1 MNLIERSK
9 HNRRTFNPQD
19 KNDMEEYA
27 YFLKNRKWR
36 NGCPFLLDWPYLTVP
51 DMIKDRVVRQYLSI

>member
-27 YFLKNRKWR
+27 YFLKNQKWR

-51 DMIKDRVVRQYLSI
+51 DMIKDRVVRQHLNI